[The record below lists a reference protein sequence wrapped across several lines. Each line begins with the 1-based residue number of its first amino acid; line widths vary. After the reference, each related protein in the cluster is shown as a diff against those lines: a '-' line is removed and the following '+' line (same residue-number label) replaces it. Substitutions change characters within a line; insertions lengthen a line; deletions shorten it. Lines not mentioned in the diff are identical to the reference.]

1 MLTYCSFLSLRVEIE
16 INNILKFK
24 IMETLFFLVIAV
36 SLAYAVGCWGRT
48 RKIGFGLAFV
58 LSLVNLLVG
67 IIAVACSKKI
77 DNVNNKEE
85 NV

>member
-1 MLTYCSFLSLRVEIE
+1 MQRY
-16 INNILKFK
+16 N
-24 IMETLFFLVIAV
+24 ETTTATTCISTNAYV

-67 IIAVACSKKI
+67 IIAVACSKKL